1 MKGLGFKIHATQVR
15 LYLYLVVVI
24 ATATT
29 TVVGGAAWAR
39 QTQTPVFSA
48 VDVTSAC
55 HEQTRSRFMHVT
67 RKDRHIPCDCKPFNV
82 HQFKGPHV
90 RYFVQGIRST
100 KGADEKIDLNRDEA
114 RELWRA
120 FNPKVSEQTRMQK
133 QEELAQKSERMAYYI
148 EVLESG
154 RQWQGFKFSSEGDVL
169 EALAIAK
176 KEEKYPLPYYFVT
189 GGIAY
194 GKNHTEGELD
204 VVVFERA
211 TCKVIEVGEAK
222 LSKGTNDARKQLARF
237 RNFVN

>member
-1 MKGLGFKIHATQVR
+1 MFKVRAHSLLSVASLKTIFTAGVFTLVMVGFQQTS
-15 LYLYLVVVI
+15 
-24 ATATT
+24 
-29 TVVGGAAWAR
+29 WAR
-39 QTQTPVFSA
+39 TQSQPVFQA
-48 VDVTSAC
+48 VDVNSAC
-55 HEQTRSRFMHVT
+55 HNETRSRFMHVT
-67 RKDRHIPCDCKPFNV
+67 RKDRHIPCDCKPFNI

-100 KGADEKIDLNRDEA
+100 KGADEKLDLTRDEA
-114 RELWRA
+114 RLLWRA
-120 FNPKVSEQTRMQK
+120 FNPKVADSVRLQL
-133 QEELAQKSERMAYYI
+133 QEEIAAKSDRMAYYL
-148 EVLESG
+148 EVLEEG
-154 RQWQGFKFSSEGDVL
+154 RLYQGFKFSSEGDVL

-237 RNFVN
+237 RKFAN